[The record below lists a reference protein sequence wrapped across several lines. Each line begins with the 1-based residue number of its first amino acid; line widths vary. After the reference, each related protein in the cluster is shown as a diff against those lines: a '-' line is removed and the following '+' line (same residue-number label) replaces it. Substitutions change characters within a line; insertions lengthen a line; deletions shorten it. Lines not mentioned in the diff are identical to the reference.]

1 MDRIIRIFE
10 LGGAMMIPLTAL
22 AFIGAVIFLERLLYL
37 HKGQI
42 KAIEFVDGIK
52 AALKKH
58 RLLEAITICDETYG
72 PIPRIIKTALINSE
86 EKEEILGQAVSA
98 AAQNEF
104 ALLDRRVSSIAT
116 IAKIAPIIG
125 LLGTVLAL
133 LQVFYIMG
141 QSGNYATASEF
152 SMSVYNALIST
163 AMGLFIAALGWL
175 GYSFLNSRVRA
186 LAHDIDWSANEILLF
201 IMRGMP
207 EDENL
212 HLKGKPKE

>member
-1 MDRIIRIFE
+1 
-10 LGGAMMIPLTAL
+10 MIPLTAL

-116 IAKIAPIIG
+116 IAKIAPIM
-125 LLGTVLAL
+125 AL

-207 EDENL
+207 ADENL
-212 HLKGKPKE
+212 HLKGKLKE